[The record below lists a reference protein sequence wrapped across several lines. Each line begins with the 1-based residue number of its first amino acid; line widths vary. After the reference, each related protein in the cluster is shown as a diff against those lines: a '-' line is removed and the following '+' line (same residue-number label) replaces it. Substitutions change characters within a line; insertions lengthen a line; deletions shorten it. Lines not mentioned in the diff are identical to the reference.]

1 MKRVLFI
8 LLMAFCAS
16 TTIAQTTPAADSTSV
31 SRLDPKLKKTLNA
44 ADQAAYQLAL
54 RFNDMAAAKNALYNL
69 IVRNPEDMRYV
80 EMLGTVYFE
89 AGQSMSAAL
98 VAMDVLKVNDQSITS
113 LEIAAYSLEQVGAL
127 EKSLPYFE
135 SLYLLAGDNFS
146 LYKSGFIQYSLKKY
160 PEAMN
165 SMNMLIKNVKP
176 EDKVGF
182 PKSQVETQE
191 VSMKAAALNLKG
203 MIYLDQG
210 SKIEAKA
217 AFEEAISLEPE
228 FDMAK
233 ENLAKTN

>member
-1 MKRVLFI
+1 MKHVLFMLI
-8 LLMAFCAS
+8 MALCAS
-16 TTIAQTTPAADSTSV
+16 TTIAQTADTASV
-31 SRLDPKLKKTLNA
+31 AKLDPKLKKTLNA
-44 ADQAAYQLAL
+44 SDQAAYQLAL
-54 RFNDMAAAKNALYNL
+54 RFNDIGVAKMSLYNL
-69 IVRNPEDMRYV
+69 IVRNPEDLRYV
-80 EMLGTVYFE
+80 EMLGSVYYE

-98 VAMDVLKVNDQSITS
+98 VSMEVLKVNDKSIQS
-113 LEIAAYSLEQVGAL
+113 LEIAANSLEQVGAL

-135 SLYLLAGDNFS
+135 SLYLLSGDNFS

-160 PEAMN
+160 PEALN
-165 SMNMLIKNVKP
+165 SMNILVKNAKP
-176 EDKVGF
+176 DEKVGF

-217 AFEEAISLEPE
+217 AFEEAISLDPE
-228 FDMAK
+228 FDLAK

>member
-1 MKRVLFI
+1 MKRVLI
-8 LLMAFCAS
+8 MLLMAFCAS
-16 TTIAQTTPAADSTSV
+16 TTIAQTADSV
-31 SRLDPKLKKTLNA
+31 ARLDPKLKKTLNA
-44 ADQAAYQLAL
+44 SDQAAYQLAM
-54 RFNDMAAAKNALYNL
+54 RYNDVASAKNSLYHL

-80 EMLGTVYFE
+80 EMLASVYFE
-89 AGQSMSAAL
+89 AGQAMSAAL
-98 VAMDVLKVNDQSITS
+98 VSMDVLKVNDKSVTS

-135 SLYLLAGDNFS
+135 SLYLLTGDNFS

-160 PEAMN
+160 PEALN
-165 SMNMLIKNVKP
+165 SMNMLVKNSKP

-182 PKSQVETQE
+182 PKSQTETQE

-210 SKIEAKA
+210 SKVEAKA
-217 AFEEAISLEPE
+217 AFEEAVSLDPA
-228 FDMAK
+228 FDLAK

>member
-1 MKRVLFI
+1 MKRVLFM

-16 TTIAQTTPAADSTSV
+16 TTIAQTADSV
-31 SRLDPKLKKTLNA
+31 ARLDPKLKKTLNVS
-44 ADQAAYQLAL
+44 DQAAYQLAM
-54 RFNDMAAAKNALYNL
+54 RYNDIASAKNSLYHL

-80 EMLGTVYFE
+80 EMLASVYFE
-89 AGQSMSAAL
+89 AGQAMSAAL
-98 VAMDVLKVNDQSITS
+98 VSMDVLKVNDKSVSS

-135 SLYLLAGDNFS
+135 SLYLLTGDNFS

-160 PEAMN
+160 PEALN
-165 SMNMLIKNVKP
+165 SMNMLVKNAKP

-182 PKSQVETQE
+182 PKSQTETQE

-210 SKIEAKA
+210 SKVEAKA
-217 AFEEAISLEPE
+217 AFEEAVSLDPAFEL
-228 FDMAK
+228 AK

>member
-1 MKRVLFI
+1 MLI
-8 LLMAFCAS
+8 MALCAS
-16 TTIAQTTPAADSTSV
+16 TTIAQTADTASV
-31 SRLDPKLKKTLNA
+31 AKLDPKLKKTLNA
-44 ADQAAYQLAL
+44 SDQAAYQLAL
-54 RFNDMAAAKNALYNL
+54 RFNDIGVAKMSLYNL
-69 IVRNPEDMRYV
+69 IVRNPEDLRYV
-80 EMLGTVYFE
+80 EMLGSVYYE

-98 VAMDVLKVNDQSITS
+98 VSMEVLKVNDKSIQS
-113 LEIAAYSLEQVGAL
+113 LEIAANSLEQVGAL

-135 SLYLLAGDNFS
+135 SLYLLSGDNFS

-160 PEAMN
+160 PEALN
-165 SMNMLIKNVKP
+165 SMNILVKNAKP
-176 EDKVGF
+176 DEKVGF

-217 AFEEAISLEPE
+217 AFEEAISLDPE
-228 FDMAK
+228 FDLAK

>member
-1 MKRVLFI
+1 M

-16 TTIAQTTPAADSTSV
+16 TTIAQTADSIA
-31 SRLDPKLKKTLNA
+31 RLDPKLKKNLNT
-44 ADQAAYQLAL
+44 ADQAAYQLAM
-54 RFNDMAAAKNALYNL
+54 RYNDVSAAKNSLYHL
-69 IVRNPEDMRYV
+69 IVRNPDDIRYV
-80 EMLGTVYFE
+80 EMLGTVYYE

-98 VAMDVLKVNDQSITS
+98 VSMDVLKVNDKSITS

-135 SLYLLAGDNFS
+135 SLYLLSGDNFS
-146 LYKSGFIQYSLKKY
+146 LYKTGFIQYSLKKY
-160 PEAMN
+160 PEALN
-165 SMNMLIKNVKP
+165 SMNILVKNAKP

-182 PKSQVETQE
+182 PKSQTETQE

-217 AFEEAISLEPE
+217 AFEEAISLDPD
-228 FDMAK
+228 FDLAK
-233 ENLAKTN
+233 ENLAKTI

>member
-1 MKRVLFI
+1 MKHVLFM

-16 TTIAQTTPAADSTSV
+16 TTIAQTTDTASIAK
-31 SRLDPKLKKTLNA
+31 LDPKLKIILNA
-44 ADQAAYQLAL
+44 SDQAAYQLAL
-54 RFNDMAAAKNALYNL
+54 RFNDISVAKNSLYNL
-69 IVRNPEDMRYV
+69 IVRNPEDIRYV
-80 EMLGTVYFE
+80 EMLGSVYYE

-98 VAMDVLKVNDQSITS
+98 VSMEVLKVNDKSITS
-113 LEIAAYSLEQVGAL
+113 LEIAANSLEQVGAL

-135 SLYLLAGDNFS
+135 SLYLISGDNFS

-160 PEAMN
+160 PEALN
-165 SMNMLIKNVKP
+165 SMNMLVKNAKP
-176 EDKVGF
+176 DEKVGF

-210 SKIEAKA
+210 SKTEAKA
-217 AFEEAISLEPE
+217 AFEEAISLDPE
-228 FDMAK
+228 FDLAK

>member
-1 MKRVLFI
+1 MKRVLFM

-16 TTIAQTTPAADSTSV
+16 TTIAQTADSLA
-31 SRLDPKLKKTLNA
+31 RLDPKLKRSLNA
-44 ADQAAYQLAL
+44 IDQSAYQMAM
-54 RFNDMAAAKNALYNL
+54 RYNDVNSAKVSLYNL
-69 IVRNPEDMRYV
+69 IARNPEDIRYV
-80 EMLGTVYFE
+80 EMLGTVYYE
-89 AGQSMSAAL
+89 AGQAMSAAL
-98 VAMDVLKVNDQSITS
+98 VSMDVLKVNDKSITS

-135 SLYLLAGDNFS
+135 SLYLLSGDNFS

-160 PEAMN
+160 PEALN
-165 SMNMLIKNVKP
+165 SMNMLVKNAKP
-176 EDKVGF
+176 DEKVGF
-182 PKSQVETQE
+182 PKSQTENQE
-191 VSMKAAALNLKG
+191 VSMKAAALNMKG

-217 AFEEAISLEPE
+217 AFEEALALNPD

>member
-1 MKRVLFI
+1 MKRVLFM

-16 TTIAQTTPAADSTSV
+16 TTIAQTKDSTNV
-31 SRLDPKLKKTLNA
+31 ARLDPKLKQSLNI

-54 RFNDMAAAKNALYNL
+54 RFSDMAAAKNALYNL
-69 IVRNPEDMRYV
+69 IVRNPEDIRYI
-80 EMLGTVYFE
+80 EMLASVYYE

-98 VAMDVLKVNDQSITS
+98 VSMEVLKINDKSITS
-113 LEIAAYSLEQVGAL
+113 LEIAANSLEQVGAL

-135 SLYLLAGDNFS
+135 SLYLLSGDNFS
-146 LYKSGFIQYSLKKY
+146 LYKSGYIQYSLKKY
-160 PEAMN
+160 PEALN
-165 SMNMLIKNVKP
+165 SMNMLVKNAKP
-176 EDKVGF
+176 DEKVGF

-210 SKIEAKA
+210 SKTEAKA
-217 AFEEAISLEPE
+217 AFQEAISLDPA
-228 FDMAK
+228 FDLAK

>member
-1 MKRVLFI
+1 MLI
-8 LLMAFCAS
+8 MAFCAS
-16 TTIAQTTPAADSTSV
+16 TTIAQTADTASV
-31 SRLDPKLKKTLNA
+31 AKLDPKLKKTLNA
-44 ADQAAYQLAL
+44 SDQAAYQLAL
-54 RFNDMAAAKNALYNL
+54 RFNDIGVAKMSLYNL
-69 IVRNPEDMRYV
+69 IVRNPEDLRYV
-80 EMLGTVYFE
+80 EMLGSVYYE

-98 VAMDVLKVNDQSITS
+98 VSMEVLKVNDKSIQS
-113 LEIAAYSLEQVGAL
+113 LEIAANSLEQVGAL

-135 SLYLLAGDNFS
+135 SLYLLSGDNFS

-160 PEAMN
+160 PEALN
-165 SMNMLIKNVKP
+165 SMNILVKNAKP
-176 EDKVGF
+176 DEKVGF

-217 AFEEAISLEPE
+217 AFEEAISLDPE
-228 FDMAK
+228 FDLAK